1 MNTATAY
8 IAAGTDAAQRRNAP
22 SRPAR
27 RLRRLAATTTALTF
41 MLQNL
46 AWAVCSDGSTF
57 PAGGYMPA
65 TATVWSLHTFT
76 GTLGS
81 AWVPDISVNEHNN
94 KQEPVTSGGHNW
106 AFDQGSTTCKET
118 DIGGASGPPT
128 TWAIPPVNATD
139 CLLLPIFKQA
149 GNQLIAANFGDIPQ
163 KGSTLTPTCDP
174 TLLAVPNPLGGFISN
189 PNNTYLN
196 QLGCALGLMNTG
208 RIQATDAQHATT
220 YLFTAGVKS
229 GLFVATLSN
238 VAVSIPGQ
246 EAGKTAGSG
255 LNYYAQLFNIASGE
269 RLDSAIITP
278 DGKYLLGASSRTN
291 DAVYAC
297 RNPLGDPGDL
307 TKPINMAAFAA
318 STDTSL
324 KNTAGVQCM
333 QIGQGG
339 DSRVKALAV
348 GADGQPYMGGLNFI
362 SNFTNFPTCIGTGV
376 TPVAPITDPIVQA
389 FVSNSQNHCVAT
401 RNTFLNADPTG
412 AAAKA
417 ETQALVSHQ
426 STTPGVGYLYR
437 ALKGGAVYQAK
448 VTAAGVTAPVRQFAS
463 GMTSPSGLGF
473 DEEGTHST
481 MLFDDQSQLGLAGR
495 EAIYKVPVCED
506 MP

>member
-1 MNTATAY
+1 MNTATPY
-8 IAAGTDAAQRRNAP
+8 IAAGTVAAQRRNAP
-22 SRPAR
+22 SRSPR
-27 RLRRLAATTTALTF
+27 RLRRIAATTTAFTF
-41 MLQNL
+41 ILQNL
-46 AWAVCSDGSTF
+46 AWAVCSDGTTF
-57 PAGGYMPA
+57 PAGGYVPA

-118 DIGGASGPPT
+118 DVGGSGPPT
-128 TWAIPPVNATD
+128 TWSIPPVNSTD
-139 CLLLPIFKQA
+139 CLELPIFKNV

-196 QLGCALGLMNTG
+196 QLGCALLLVNTG
-208 RIQATDAQHATT
+208 KIVATTAQTATT

-229 GLFVATLSN
+229 GLFVFPLTN

-291 DAVYAC
+291 DTVFAC
-297 RNPLGDPGDL
+297 KNPLGDPGDL
-307 TKPINMAAFAA
+307 TQPINMAAFAL

-324 KNTAGVQCM
+324 KNTTGVQCG
-333 QIGQGG
+333 QIGHGG

-362 SNFTNFPTCIGTGV
+362 SNFTNFPACIDQPLATN
-376 TPVAPITDPIVQA
+376 P
-389 FVSNSQNHCVAT
+389 NHCVAT
-401 RNTFLNADPTG
+401 RNPFLNADPTG

-417 ETQALVSHQ
+417 ETQALVSHGQ
-426 STTPGVGYLYR
+426 YLYR

-448 VTAAGVTAPVRQFAS
+448 VTPAGVTAAVRQFAS
-463 GMTSPSGLGF
+463 GMTSPTGIGF
-473 DEEGTHST
+473 DEEGSHST

-506 MP
+506 MLP